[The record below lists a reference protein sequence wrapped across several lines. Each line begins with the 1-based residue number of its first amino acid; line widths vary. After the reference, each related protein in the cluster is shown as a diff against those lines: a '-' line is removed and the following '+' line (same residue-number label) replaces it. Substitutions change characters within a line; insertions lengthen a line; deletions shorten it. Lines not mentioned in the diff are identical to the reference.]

1 MKSYNSVDVGKL
13 PNNINIVLCDCF
25 IWRIFFS
32 IFVSHR
38 SGDFII
44 IPFNNFQSNRILNLL
59 LPSYVTKI
67 FVLTGYYSGP
77 MSFEW
82 GIKILTIDREV
93 KTNQIKTWLLRIC
106 DIAIG
111 IWQLKISSLKKFR
124 YYFVIVQALGLFCRY
139 YNWNTRRWALNNKL
153 QLC

>member
-1 MKSYNSVDVGKL
+1 M
-13 PNNINIVLCDCF
+13 IV
-25 IWRIFFS
+25 FFGAYFS
-32 IFVSHR
+32 LYLYLIDQGISLLFHSTM
-38 SGDFII
+38 
-44 IPFNNFQSNRILNLL
+44 SNRFEFQIFYYQL
-59 LPSYVTKI
+59 SYVTKI

-82 GIKILTIDREV
+82 GIKILTIDRKV

-139 YNWNTRRWALNNKL
+139 YNWKTRRWALNNKL